1 MNLHALINSKDGSVK
16 QLHKTDKTFK
26 TLAKVRWF
34 LCERIMEPGLDR
46 LQENIQT
53 QKLEVLNHPIY
64 QELNSIQRLQTFME
78 YHVFAVW
85 DFMTLLKR
93 LQRELTGVELP
104 WMPSQNPILRRF
116 VNEIVLGEESDTLP
130 DGRSLSHFEM
140 YVEAMKAAGANAN
153 PILDLLSSIKD
164 GRSWKAALQEA
175 QLPSAVVEFVEFHV
189 GLAES
194 ASVHAVASA
203 FTFGREDLI
212 PDMFLP
218 LLNSLHQNHA
228 ELASLIYYTE
238 RHIELDGDDHGP
250 LSLQL
255 MQELCGNDSEKWA
268 EAEQI
273 ALRSLELRHSLWSAV
288 LDTF

>member
-1 MNLHALINSKDGSVK
+1 MVLAK
-16 QLHKTDKTFK
+16 QLHNSDKTVQ
-26 TLAKVRWF
+26 TLVSLYWF
-34 LCERIMEPGLDR
+34 LCERIMEPGLER
-46 LQENIQT
+46 LQENILSE
-53 QKLEVLNHPIY
+53 KNRVLNHPIY
-64 QELNSIQRLQTFME
+64 QELNSIQRLHTFME

-104 WMPSQNPILRRF
+104 WMPSPHPTLRRF

-140 YVEAMKAAGANAN
+140 YVEAMQAAGADAGAITN
-153 PILDLLSSIKD
+153 LLAMIK
-164 GRSWKAALQEA
+164 GGHSWKKALDEA
-175 QLPSAVVEFVEFHV
+175 QLPSAVVDFVGFHL

-194 ASVHAVASA
+194 APVHAVASA

-218 LLNSLHQNHA
+218 LLNSLQHNHS

-255 MQELCGNDSEKWA
+255 MQELCGNDSKKWEEA
-268 EAEQI
+268 EAVAIQ
-273 ALRSLELRHSLWSAV
+273 SLELRHALWSAV

>member
-1 MNLHALINSKDGSVK
+1 MNPAIERLQKQIESEK
-16 QLHKTDKTFK
+16 QL
-26 TLAKVRWF
+26 
-34 LCERIMEPGLDR
+34 
-46 LQENIQT
+46 
-53 QKLEVLNHPIY
+53 VLNHPIY
-64 QELNSIQRLQTFME
+64 EALNSISRLQTFME

-85 DFMTLLKR
+85 DFMSLLKR
-93 LQRELTGVELP
+93 LQRDLTCVELP
-104 WMPSQNPILRRF
+104 WRSSAFPLLRRF
-116 VNEIVLGEESDTLP
+116 VNEIVLGEESDELP

-140 YVEAMKAAGANAN
+140 YTEAMQAAGANTA
-153 PILDLLSSIKD
+153 PILGLLAHIGQGTPWRQALKQSDLP
-164 GRSWKAALQEA
+164 AAVQ
-175 QLPSAVVEFVEFHV
+175 EFVGFH
-189 GLAES
+189 LELSES
-194 ASVHAVASA
+194 APLHEVASA

-255 MQELCGNDSEKWA
+255 MQVLCGNDDQKWEQA
-268 EAEQI
+268 ESV
-273 ALRSLELRHSLWSAV
+273 ALRSLELRRSLWSAV

>member
-1 MNLHALINSKDGSVK
+1 MVLAK
-16 QLHKTDKTFK
+16 QLHNSDKTVQ
-26 TLAKVRWF
+26 TLVSLYWF

-46 LQENIQT
+46 LQENILSE
-53 QKLEVLNHPIY
+53 KNRVLNHPIY
-64 QELNSIQRLQTFME
+64 QELNSIQRLHTFME

-104 WMPSQNPILRRF
+104 WMPSEHPSLRRF

-140 YVEAMKAAGANAN
+140 YVEAMKAAGANES
-153 PILDLLSSIKD
+153 PIKNLLAMLNE
-164 GRSWKAALQEA
+164 GRSWRVALDEA
-175 QLPSAVVEFVEFHV
+175 SLPPAVVEFVEFHL

-194 ASVHAVASA
+194 APVHAVASA

-255 MQELCGNDSEKWA
+255 MQELCGNDSEKWE
-268 EAEQI
+268 EAERV

>member
-1 MNLHALINSKDGSVK
+1 M
-16 QLHKTDKTFK
+16 
-26 TLAKVRWF
+26 KVQWF
-34 LCERIMEPGLDR
+34 LCERIMNPEVNR
-46 LQENIQT
+46 LQENIQA

-64 QELNSIQRLQTFME
+64 RELNSLERLQTFME

-104 WMPSQNPILRRF
+104 WMPSPNPILRRF

-140 YVEAMKAAGANAN
+140 YVEAMKAAGANER
-153 PILDLLSSIKD
+153 PILQLLSSIKE
-164 GRSWKAALQEA
+164 GRPWKTGLHEA

-194 ASVHAVASA
+194 APVHAVASA

-218 LLNSLHQNHA
+218 LLNALHQNHS

-255 MQELCGNDSEKWA
+255 MQELCANDSKKWEEA
-268 EAEQI
+268 EAY
-273 ALRSLELRHSLWSAV
+273 ALKSLELRQKLWSAV